1 MLVSSRGSLMALL
14 WTSAAVATSSLIAE
28 PIFGR
33 DLEVRQDATKKC
45 PDSYTSKNGL
55 NFTTYCEQNNPFN
68 DAQDPFNSP
77 SMQDCMEH
85 CSRYWGNGEGC
96 FGVVWV
102 SESGNCWLRNSTT
115 STAGLTSDPGNYAA
129 LIKNGEMNPLEES
142 CPNSDLSINSL
153 PGVEGIQYT
162 THCGKV
168 IGGFDDCFSGYPSCW
183 DSPYVGFFHTETL
196 EECLRI
202 CIDQQPLCRAVSW
215 NPGLEI
221 GFANCWPKTGFPT
234 TLTDPTSKQGVLH
247 SATITQ
253 IDPIDTD
260 CPSEQTYAAQG
271 SKNFEIHCGQLNT
284 GTNITSLHTQNVTAC
299 MDACATSDKKC
310 VGVLF
315 DSSLQG
321 GYKNCYLQ
329 NTTSVITDQASATY
343 AILAGT
349 SLPSSSASPSAGSGS
364 GNNNSSS
371 SGGGSKAWIAGP
383 VIGGIAALAIL
394 GFALFW
400 WRRRKAKRG
409 VVGVEKGPSDTH
421 GGYGPAPAY
430 SPGAGAQQ
438 HYYDAPA
445 SEMDARPTSEL
456 PASTK
461 YAHADGGAAASKAS
475 PASAPHELP

>member
-1 MLVSSRGSLMALL
+1 MALL
-14 WTSAAVATSSLIAE
+14 WASAAVATSALVAE
-28 PIFGR
+28 PIYSR
-33 DLEVRQDATKKC
+33 DLEVRDATKC

-55 NFTTYCEQNNPFN
+55 NFTTYCDQNNPFN

-102 SESGNCWLRNSTT
+102 GDTGDCWLRNSST
-115 STAGLTSDPGNYAA
+115 STANLKSETGNYAA
-129 LIKNGEMNPLEES
+129 LIQNGDMNPFDES
-142 CPNSDLSINSL
+142 CPNSDLSVNSL

-168 IGGFDDCFSGYPSCW
+168 IGGYDACFSGYPSCW
-183 DSPYVGFFHTETL
+183 DSPYVGFYHTESL
-196 EECLRI
+196 EECLEI
-202 CIDQQPLCRAVSW
+202 CIDQHPLCRAVSW

-221 GFANCWPKTGFPT
+221 GFANCWPKTGFPE
-234 TLTDPTSKQGVLH
+234 TLTDPSTKQGVLH

-253 IDPIDTD
+253 IDTIDSN
-260 CPSEQTYAAQG
+260 CPSKTTYSATG
-271 SKNFEIHCGQLNT
+271 NKNFDIHCGQLNT
-284 GTNITSLHTQNVTAC
+284 GTNITNLHTQNITAC
-299 MDACATSDKKC
+299 MDACATNDQKC

-315 DSSLQG
+315 DSTLQG

-329 NTTSVITDQASATY
+329 NSTAVITDQASATY
-343 AILAGT
+343 ALLSGSNI
-349 SLPSSSASPSAGSGS
+349 PSSTGTGSGS

-371 SGGGSKAWIAGP
+371 SGGSKSKAWIAGP
-383 VIGGIAALAIL
+383 VIGAIAALAIL

-400 WRRRKAKRG
+400 WRRRKAQRG
-409 VVGVEKGPSDTH
+409 VGGVEKGPSDVSH
-421 GGYGPAPAY
+421 AGYGPAPAY
-430 SPGAGAQQ
+430 SPGVGGHGGTQ
-438 HYYDAPA
+438 HPYFDAPA

-461 YAHADGGAAASKAS
+461 YAHEEDGVVNKK
-475 PASAPHELP
+475 SATAVEPHELP